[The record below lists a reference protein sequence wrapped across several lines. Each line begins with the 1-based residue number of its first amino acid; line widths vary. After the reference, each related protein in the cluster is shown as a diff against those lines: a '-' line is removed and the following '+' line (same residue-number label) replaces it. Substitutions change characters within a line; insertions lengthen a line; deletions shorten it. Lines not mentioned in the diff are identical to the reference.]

1 MPEIFALSAKPQ
13 GRLSSTAI
21 ASKKPPFERG
31 SLLRTDRD
39 DAIKYLTKLGPK
51 PTENNSNLHRYIKW
65 FGRYNDERY
74 RSVYTLFS
82 AMKSHPLDST
92 EFTCATFMQCKK
104 NTSFLRAFTLV
115 AFVITPDIGKINL
128 CSNFWKESDEAQA
141 RALLHETTHFSY
153 ELTETGATR
162 KTDYVYGS
170 EAGQK
175 LAKEPMMGPQSAVMN
190 ADNYAFFAADSDGNL

>member
-128 CSNFWKESDEAQA
+128 CSNFWKESDEAQVRVA
-141 RALLHETTHFSY
+141 AHLPSNFTQMHCPLVFRRRELCSMRRRTSAMSSPKPVPPVKRIMCTGLRRAKSWP
-153 ELTETGATR
+153 R
-162 KTDYVYGS
+162 S
-170 EAGQK
+170 Q
-175 LAKEPMMGPQSAVMN
+175 
-190 ADNYAFFAADSDGNL
+190 